1 MNRFVCKSRKFSI
14 ICCFFIFFIILSLF
28 GILWIRS
35 NVITIE
41 YRLSQL
47 EERRKNLLREQKML
61 LAQKSSLTSIARLEK
76 GELFSYH
83 FPDRKKVIYITQDST
98 TSVNRVSFNHRD

>member
-1 MNRFVCKSRKFSI
+1 MNRFVCKGRNFNI
-14 ICCFFIFFIILSLF
+14 IGCLFIFLIILSVF

-47 EERRKNLLREQKML
+47 EEKKKNLLREQKML

-76 GELFSYH
+76 GELFSLH

-98 TSVNRVSFNHRD
+98 TSVNRISFNQRD